1 MRKFIV
7 TTCGAIII
15 GLLLMSSA
23 TAVPSVNSDPLMNLI
38 DGIEKIKIVI
48 EENISIIPF
57 DLKTE
62 ESINFLINTI
72 KDTVYDKTLDLK
84 TEGFII
90 DLLIIIIT
98 LLISIVQNL
107 INLVYKIIDLVE
119 IINILVDLIGTLIG
133 LIIELIH
140 NIIDIFIP
148 GATGN

>member
-72 KDTVYDKTLDLK
+72 KDTVYDKTLGLK

-90 DLLIIIIT
+90 DLFIIIIK
-98 LLISIVQNL
+98 L
-107 INLVYKIIDLVE
+107 
-119 IINILVDLIGTLIG
+119 IINTKIK
-133 LIIELIH
+133 
-140 NIIDIFIP
+140 
-148 GATGN
+148 